1 MNALIDNYQN
11 IIFNVGIYVRLSKE
25 DEQNQNISESI
36 ENQIDYLTHYV
47 IEQGWSLVEVFA
59 DDGYTGTNF
68 DRPDFKKMLKT
79 IEEGRINLVITKDLS
94 RLGRDYIDTGH
105 YIERY
110 FPQHNVRY
118 IAVNDGIDTYE
129 RSTNNDMS
137 PFKSVMND
145 YYARDISKKVR
156 TSMVVKARKGQFIGA
171 FAPYGYTKSP
181 TDKNLLIID
190 KQVSPVIHQIF
201 SSYLAGE
208 GMTRIALSL
217 NEQGTTCPSIY
228 KEQTHQRFRNG
239 KLKSGKWTAET
250 IKAILGNPV
259 YAGHLAQHKYTVTSY
274 KIKKLKSVP
283 KESWIIAKNCHEA
296 IVSEEIFDRVQ
307 RLIKLKSNPYSNT
320 AQKNHLLVG
329 LLYCKECGHRMTFT
343 KTSKEKWYCI
353 CSNYKRFRG
362 CTRHSYCEDILDS
375 RVLNDLRQAI
385 MDFVDQ
391 DKSIKEAH
399 KKIIKKPKVD
409 LIKKELDDAEKRITE
424 IKKTIKSIYEDKLK
438 GILCEQDFI
447 DLSQNYNKERE
458 VLSNKIMQLNQKKLA
473 ELHNNTDQ
481 RLLNLAHSLLECTNI
496 PRAAL
501 LQLINKIEISENKTI
516 DIHYEFCK
524 S

>member
-1 MNALIDNYQN
+1 VNALIDNYQN
-11 IIFNVGIYVRLSKE
+11 IIFNVGIYARLSKE
-25 DEQNQNISESI
+25 DEQNPDISESI
-36 ENQIDYLTHYV
+36 GNQIDYLTHYV
-47 IEQGWSLVEVFA
+47 IEQGWNLIEVFT

-68 DRPDFKKMLKT
+68 NRPDFKRMLKT

-110 FPQHNVRY
+110 FPQHSVRY

-145 YYARDISKKVR
+145 YYSRDISKKVR

-171 FAPYGYTKSP
+171 FAPYGYAKSP
-181 TDKNLLIID
+181 ADKNLLIID
-190 KQVSPVIHQIF
+190 KQVSPVINQIF

-208 GMTRIALSL
+208 GMTRIALLL
-217 NEQGTTCPSIY
+217 NEQGTPCPSIY
-228 KEQTHQRFRNG
+228 KAQIHQRFKSG
-239 KLKSGKWTAET
+239 KSKVGKWTAET
-250 IKAILGNPV
+250 IKAILENPA
-259 YAGHLAQHKYTVTSY
+259 YAGHLAQHKYAVISY

-296 IVSEEIFDRVQ
+296 IVREEIFDQVQ
-307 RLIKLKSNPYSNT
+307 RLIKLKSNPYSNV
-320 AQKNHLLVG
+320 AQKSHLLVG

-343 KTSKEKWYCI
+343 KTAKKWYCI

-362 CTRHSYCEDILDS
+362 CTRHSCCEDTLDS
-375 RVLNDLRQAI
+375 HVLNDLKQA
-385 MDFVDQ
+385 MLDFVDQ
-391 DKSIKEAH
+391 DKLMKEAH
-399 KKIIKKPKVD
+399 KEIIKKPKVD
-409 LIKKELDDAEKRITE
+409 RIKKELDDAEKRIAE

-438 GILCEQDFI
+438 GILCEQDFM

-458 VLSNKIMQLNQKKLA
+458 VLSNKVVQLNQKRLA
-473 ELHNNTDQ
+473 EQQDSTDQ
-481 RLLNLAHSLLECTNI
+481 RLLKLAYDCLGLTDVS
-496 PRAAL
+496 RAAL
-501 LQLINKIEISENKTI
+501 LQLINKIEISEDKVI
-516 DIHYEFCK
+516 DIHYEFRK